1 MISTVQKENTTMKR
15 YNFTLTELLVTI
27 GIIIIL
33 AGLAIPA
40 VLVAQQKGRVTAA
53 KADMNAI
60 LTALKGVEGTYH
72 KMVNTTRPFGTV
84 DIGDIDGS
92 ETKNG
97 TTYNYIRLGFTGDA
111 KSVTAYDY
119 FILELT
125 NPKIL
130 GSNANINRRKITF
143 LDPKSDYDPT
153 AGSNVAANITANA
166 EKLWRDPWG
175 NPYVVYINTN
185 FTGALPSPCA
195 GHDNFISGNAI
206 AYSFGPDGENNEG
219 HSTDYDDD
227 DGDDICSWR

>member
-72 KMVNTTRPFGTV
+72 KMVNGGTSAKFANKSAAKYPAT
-84 DIGDIDGS
+84 GS
-92 ETKNG
+92 VG
-97 TTYNYIRLGFTGDA
+97 IRLGGTDA
-111 KSVTAYDY
+111 ADAYDN
-119 FILELT
+119 FIVELSDPSHADLI
-125 NPKIL
+125 N
-130 GSNANINRRKITF
+130 GSGKFIGNINRRKIKF
-143 LDPKSDYDPT
+143 LDPKSDYDPSET
-153 AGSNVAANITANA
+153 IAVNSENGN
-166 EKLWRDPWG
+166 LWRDPWG
-175 NPYVVYINTN
+175 NRYVLIINTD
-185 FTGALPSPCA
+185 FSGKLPRPYDTNKFLA
-195 GHDNFISGNAI
+195 ANAI
-206 AYSFGPDGENNEG
+206 MYSFGPDGEDNSG
-219 HSTDYDDD
+219 QSTDYDDN

>member
-1 MISTVQKENTTMKR
+1 MKR

-72 KMVNTTRPFGTV
+72 KMVNTSKKFGDV
-84 DIGDIDGS
+84 SANDSDIYLSKTIDS
-92 ETKNG
+92 KS
-97 TTYNYIRLGFTGDA
+97 YKFIRLGDKGKADSL
-111 KSVTAYDY
+111 KAYNY

-125 NPKIL
+125 NPKVLASDEI
-130 GSNANINRRKITF
+130 NINRRKMTF
-143 LDPKSDYDPT
+143 LDPKSEYDPAT
-153 AGSNVAANITANA
+153 GSNAAANIAAN
-166 EKLWRDPWG
+166 EEQLWRDPWG
-175 NPYVVYINTN
+175 NPYVILINADFSGVIPN
-185 FTGALPSPCA
+185 PVNSAKALSA
-195 GHDNFISGNAI
+195 NAI
-206 AYSFGPDGENNEG
+206 AYSFGPDGEDNNG
-219 HSTDYDDD
+219 QSTDYDDN

>member
-1 MISTVQKENTTMKR
+1 MKR

-72 KMVNTTRPFGTV
+72 KMVNMSRKFGDV
-84 DIGDIDGS
+84 DAADLKKTES
-92 ETKNG
+92 KNG
-97 TTYNYIRLGFTGDA
+97 TTYEYIRLGDKDFANG
-111 KSVTAYDY
+111 KSLKAYNY

-125 NPKIL
+125 SPKKLAAGEI
-130 GSNANINRRKITF
+130 NINRRKMTF
-143 LDPKSDYDPT
+143 LDPKSEFDPT
-153 AGSNVAANITANA
+153 ADIDLTDAAYV

-175 NPYVVYINTN
+175 NPYVLLINSN
-185 FTGALPSPCA
+185 FTGAIPSPCDS
-195 GHDNFISGNAI
+195 HDNFISGNAI
-206 AYSFGPDGENNEG
+206 AYSFGPDGEDNEG
-219 HSTDYDDD
+219 HDDD
-227 DGDDICSWR
+227 NDGDDICSWR